1 MMAAKFP
8 GDPVTERNQSK
19 IVDFYFDF
27 SSPYGYFAST
37 RIDDF
42 AAGFSRSVV
51 WKPILLGVVFK
62 ETDMRPLA
70 DIPIKGDYS
79 KHDWERMGRMMN
91 VPYRLPSKFPVATQ
105 AAART
110 FYWLDDRDP
119 GLARLF
125 AKSAYHAYF
134 AENVDISLPAAVVD
148 IAAALHVNR
157 AELTQALQ
165 NPAVKERLRTE
176 TMTAIGKGVFGSPF
190 FFVDGEPFWGS
201 DRMWMVKKWM
211 QGESW

>member
-1 MMAAKFP
+1 MMAAKSP
-8 GDPVTERNQSK
+8 GDPVTERPQEK
-19 IVDFYFDF
+19 VVDFYFDF

-37 RIDDF
+37 RIDDL
-42 AAGFSRSVV
+42 AAGFGRSVV

-70 DIPIKGDYS
+70 DIPIKGDYA
-79 KHDWERMGRMMN
+79 KRDWERMGRMMD

-105 AAART
+105 AAARA

-125 AKSAYHAYF
+125 AKSAFHAYF

-148 IAAALHVNR
+148 IAAALHVDR
-157 AELTQALQ
+157 AELGQALQ
-165 NPAVKERLRTE
+165 NSAIKDRLRTE
-176 TMTAIGKGVFGSPF
+176 NTNAIARGVFGSPF

-211 QGESW
+211 QGEGW